1 MNQFL
6 DGINRRAPA
15 TDAIIAESEKQL
27 PGKLPLEYVEFL
39 KLTNGAEGFVGR
51 AYVMLWSVEEL
62 ASMNHSYEVQDYAPG
77 LLIFGSDG
85 GGEPILG
92 GSPTDPA
99 NKVMLTREEHI
110 EAVVFWNKIVK
121 NARKKSGS
129 VPSGTR

>member
-85 GGEPILG
+85 GGEAYSGWQPHRPCEQG
-92 GSPTDPA
+92 DVDP
-99 NKVMLTREEHI
+99 R
-110 EAVVFWNKIVK
+110 
-121 NARKKSGS
+121 
-129 VPSGTR
+129 GTHRGRGLLE